1 MAHGSDAS
9 KLIRV
14 KHTKDVHQNLANIRE
29 IMDVANAEFEATA
42 EQYRLLARKS
52 INQADLR
59 RYVRNVFKVEEN
71 EEGSTRLKN
80 IMEEIVRLAEAGLGN
95 ELASVRGTLWTAYNG
110 VSEWLGY
117 QRGNSQD
124 NRLNS
129 LWFGDGAN
137 LNRHALETALEMAV

>member
-1 MAHGSDAS
+1 MPSSRRPQSSIDC
-9 KLIRV
+9 
-14 KHTKDVHQNLANIRE
+14 
-29 IMDVANAEFEATA
+29 
-42 EQYRLLARKS
+42 LARKS

-59 RYVRNVFKVEEN
+59 RYIKNVFKIEECK
-71 EEGSTRLKN
+71 EGSTRLKN
-80 IMEEIVRLAEAGLGN
+80 IMEEIVRLAETGRGN

-117 QRGNSQD
+117 QRGNTPD

-137 LNRHALETALEMAV
+137 LNRRALETAIEMAG